1 MAGFYWTY
9 RRMFTRVALISW
21 ILRRL
26 DSRAADGVEGWLTIV
41 EDHSVPG
48 RMVFFNPTTN
58 AVCPE
63 RVAEA

>member
-1 MAGFYWTY
+1 
-9 RRMFTRVALISW
+9 MFTRVALISW
-21 ILRRL
+21 MLRRL

>member
-1 MAGFYWTY
+1 
-9 RRMFTRVALISW
+9 MFTRVALLSGT
-21 ILRRL
+21 LRRL

-48 RMVFFNPTTN
+48 RMVSFNLTKN

>member
-1 MAGFYWTY
+1 MAGFYWSY

-21 ILRRL
+21 MLRHL
-26 DSRAADGVEGWLTIV
+26 DSRAADVVEGWLTIV

-63 RVAEA
+63 RGAEA